1 MAGITY
7 EAYTAVPLA
16 ASGLAKSGSGILGGI
31 LVGTSTALTI
41 KVWDSLTA
49 TGTVILETTAALTAG
64 QFIRIP
70 AAFATGCFVTV
81 GGVGTFTVFVA

>member
-7 EAYTAVPLA
+7 EAYSAVPLA
-16 ASGLAKSGSGILGGI
+16 ASGAAKVGAGVLGGI
-31 LVGTSTALTI
+31 LVGTSTTLTI

-49 TGTVILETTAALTAG
+49 SGTVIVDTTVALTAG
-64 QFIRIP
+64 SYLTIP
-70 AAFATGCFVTV
+70 AAFSIGCYVTV

>member
-16 ASGLAKSGSGILGGI
+16 ASGSAKAGSGVLGGI

-41 KVWDSLTA
+41 KVWDNTA
-49 TGTVILETTAALTAG
+49 ASGTVILETTAALTAG
-64 QFIRIP
+64 QFLRIP
-70 AAFATGCFVTV
+70 AAFSTGCFITI
-81 GGVGTFTVFVA
+81 GGSGTFTVFVA

>member
-1 MAGITY
+1 MAGITF
-7 EAYTAVPLA
+7 EAYSPVPLA
-16 ASGLAKSGSGILGGI
+16 ASALAKAGPGVLGGI
-31 LVGTSTALTI
+31 FVSTSTALTI

-64 QFIRIP
+64 QFLRIP
-70 AAFATGCFVTV
+70 AGFGTGCFITV

>member
-1 MAGITY
+1 MSGIQF
-7 EAYTAVPLA
+7 EAYTPKPLA
-16 ASGLAKSGSGILGGI
+16 ASGLVQSGPGVMGGI

-64 QFIRIP
+64 QFLRIP
-70 AAFATGCFVTV
+70 AAFSVGCFITI
-81 GGVGTFTVFVA
+81 GGSGTFTAFTA